1 VISCEPR
8 PVAGLQASA
17 VEGGSASANTSAVA
31 SIIRADYAVMAKRL
45 GILIALGIA
54 VTASPGTPAKPPPF
68 VGTVSAVARADLPYS
83 YRAGCPVGPAQ
94 LRTLRISYWDFGGR
108 AQTGTI
114 VVARAHA
121 PAIVQVFRRL
131 WEARFP
137 IRRVRPVSVYRG
149 DDDASMAAD
158 NTSGFNCRFVS
169 GTSRWSMHALGE
181 AIDVNPVENPYVRG
195 STVEPPAGRAFLDR
209 SRYRKGMAAEDGVLV
224 EAFAAVGWE
233 WGGSWG
239 DYQHFSTNGR

>member
-1 VISCEPR
+1 VRIAPLVFAAVLAVGAAGAEAAPSFTGEIR
-8 PVAGLQASA
+8 PV
-17 VEGGSASANTSAVA
+17 
-31 SIIRADYAVMAKRL
+31 RWD
-45 GILIALGIA
+45 
-54 VTASPGTPAKPPPF
+54 
-68 VGTVSAVARADLPYS
+68 DLRHS

-94 LRTLRISYWDFGGR
+94 LRTLRVSYWDFGGR
-108 AQTGTI
+108 AQTGSI
-114 VVARAHA
+114 VVARRHA
-121 PAIVQVFRRL
+121 PALVQVFRQL

-137 IRRVRPVSVYRG
+137 IRRLQPVSAYRG

-195 STVEPPAGRAFLDR
+195 GTVSPPAGRAFLDR
-209 SRYRKGMAAEDGVLV
+209 SRSRKGMAVADGVLV
-224 EAFAAVGWE
+224 RAFAAAGWK
-233 WGGSWG
+233 WGGPWG